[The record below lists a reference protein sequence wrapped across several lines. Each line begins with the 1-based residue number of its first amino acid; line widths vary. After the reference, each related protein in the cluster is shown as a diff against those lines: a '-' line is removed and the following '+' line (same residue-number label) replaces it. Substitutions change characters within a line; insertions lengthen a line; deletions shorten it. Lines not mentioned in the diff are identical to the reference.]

1 MIFLRKEWT
10 QMDRSRRAATALIVS
25 LALYLALPLAAA
37 REAPASSQQRLAELQ
52 RLENDPQVKRA
63 GEAWNKASREA
74 IRQHLRAVAAQGD
87 PRSLLAASMLWSGFG
102 HLEDNAQ
109 PLRAKPAQETRAWFD
124 AARRA
129 RPRDVLVAWI
139 EASDCKGLSDSCNA
153 REALQFLLQAE
164 PQNAAVQML
173 AVAAAGKRGDGKAID
188 GFWQAIAAA
197 SIHDAHTLEI
207 GQLLHATMADIDL
220 PPLDPRLAQA
230 MGLQFGLNRPATAQ
244 DFAEVSVI
252 GIWMAQAMP
261 GFSPVTHEC
270 KGEKLASASLNR
282 QAECERVLELLS
294 ADESTLFGPM
304 IGLSKL
310 VELSGDSAEG
320 KAWREQ
326 LRQFYWIYENAQQ
339 HMMGMAPSDP
349 LPAEYGAWFMTEGE
363 LPAMRKLLAHY
374 GLPIRAP
381 AGWLPRE
388 PRYRALVSTGREA
401 ASAE

>member
-1 MIFLRKEWT
+1 
-10 QMDRSRRAATALIVS
+10 MDRSRHVVSAWMVS
-25 LALYLALPLAAA
+25 LALCMASLPAAA
-37 REAPASSQQRLAELQ
+37 EDVPGLSKERLAELQ
-52 RLENDPQVKRA
+52 RLENDPHIKRA
-63 GEAWNKASREA
+63 NEAWTKASREA

-87 PRSLLAASMLWSGFG
+87 PRSLLAASMLWSGFAG
-102 HLEDNAQ
+102 LADDAPQ
-109 PLRAKPAQETRAWFD
+109 PQIKPAQETRAWFD

-173 AVAAAGKRGDGKAID
+173 AVAAANKRGDDKSID
-188 GFWQAIAAA
+188 GFWQAITTA
-197 SIHDAHTLEI
+197 SIYDAHTLDI
-207 GQLLHATMADIDL
+207 GQLLHATMADVDL
-220 PPLDPRLAQA
+220 PPVDPRLAQA

-244 DFAEVSVI
+244 DFAEVGVI
-252 GIWMAQAMP
+252 GMWAAQAMP
-261 GFSPVTHEC
+261 GFSPVTREC
-270 KGEKLASASLNR
+270 RVEKLASASLNR

-339 HMMGMAPSDP
+339 HMVGVAPGYP
-349 LPAEYGAWFMTEGE
+349 LPAEYGAWLMTEGE

-374 GLPIRAP
+374 GLPIQAP